1 MLRDARNA
9 IECAYGRLKARW
21 PILSV
26 PLNFKLQEVPVI
38 IITCFVLYN
47 WWEEHNVGID
57 DAAVIDQIQ
66 RDREM
71 QPSRTNERR
80 YTFTSSEG
88 RRSETL
94 LKTTLV
100 NNPPKAF
107 CNFCACLSNS
117 VIYSFMYSYLLYLSK
132 LFKVK
137 CGFDELDIFG
147 RIGGT
152 LAHFTYQYVQV
163 LHLCEQ
169 SQSKTK
175 LLFFFFT
182 MWTLCDC

>member
-1 MLRDARNA
+1 MWELMMLLSLTKYRE
-9 IECAYGRLKARW
+9 IGRCCH
-21 PILSV
+21 
-26 PLNFKLQEVPVI
+26 QEQKI
-38 IITCFVLYN
+38 GGTHSLLLR
-47 WWEEHNVGID
+47 EE
-57 DAAVIDQIQ
+57 
-66 RDREM
+66 
-71 QPSRTNERR
+71 
-80 YTFTSSEG
+80 
-88 RRSETL
+88 RSETL
-94 LKTTLV
+94 LNTTLV

-182 MWTLCDC
+182 MWTLCDCWVYWKKKCKNPPWGWNHNKVYFKKTC

>member
-1 MLRDARNA
+1 MLLLGDPAYPLLPHVMKEFATCTTDAQVIFNQMLRDARNA
-9 IECAYGRLKARW
+9 IACAYGRLKARW

-117 VIYSFMYSYLLYLSK
+117 VIYSFMYSYLFYLIK
-132 LFKVK
+132 
-137 CGFDELDIFG
+137 
-147 RIGGT
+147 
-152 LAHFTYQYVQV
+152 
-163 LHLCEQ
+163 
-169 SQSKTK
+169 
-175 LLFFFFT
+175 
-182 MWTLCDC
+182 